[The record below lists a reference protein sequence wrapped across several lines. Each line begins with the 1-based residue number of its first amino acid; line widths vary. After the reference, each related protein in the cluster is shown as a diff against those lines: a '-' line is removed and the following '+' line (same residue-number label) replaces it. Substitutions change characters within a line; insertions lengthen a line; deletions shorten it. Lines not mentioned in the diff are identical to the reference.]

1 MTDLKKHWE
10 AVYSD
15 PAKVK
20 HTWSQAVPDRTLLLL
35 DRIKA
40 DKTQPIIDV
49 GGGDSILV
57 DYLLLEGYTDITV
70 LDISEQAIECSK
82 NRLGEKASKINWVV
96 SNILDYESECNFAVW
111 IDRAAFHFLQSPSDI
126 QHYYQL
132 VDRST
137 KEGSSLII
145 STFSEVGPAQCSGL
159 PVKRYD
165 KYSLTDVFKGSFDR
179 QDVIR
184 EDHITPAN
192 TLQQFIY
199 VHFNKRSINAQPNHS
214 LKEDELFLSDLTN
227 TIDEEASG
235 DYCGIDQ
242 AGCCC

>member
-1 MTDLKKHWE
+1 MKDLKKHWE

-40 DKTQPIIDV
+40 DKSQPIIDV

-57 DYLLLEGYTDITV
+57 DYLLLEGYTNITV
-70 LDISEQAIECSK
+70 LDISEQAIERSK
-82 NRLGEKASKINWVV
+82 KRLGKKASKINWVV

-111 IDRAAFHFLQSPSDI
+111 IDRAAFHFLQSPTEI
-126 QHYYQL
+126 QQYHEL

-145 STFSEVGPAQCSGL
+145 STFSEIGPEKCSGL

-165 KYSLTDVFKGSFDR
+165 KYGLTDVFKGSFDR

-184 EDHITPAN
+184 EDHVTPAN

-199 VHFNKRSINAQPNHS
+199 VHFKKRATNAQANHS
-214 LKEDELFLSDLTN
+214 IKDDELFLTDLTKIN
-227 TIDEEASG
+227 DEEKNG
-235 DYCGIDQ
+235 DFCGIDQ
-242 AGCCC
+242 GGCCC